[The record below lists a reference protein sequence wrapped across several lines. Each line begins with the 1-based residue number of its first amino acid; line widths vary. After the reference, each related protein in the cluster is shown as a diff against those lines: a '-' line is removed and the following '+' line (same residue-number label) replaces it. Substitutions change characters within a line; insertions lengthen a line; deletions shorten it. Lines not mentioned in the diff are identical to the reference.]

1 MAVGRIVT
9 TTYRYKPPPQK
20 REALATA
27 GPAVVRKAKPGNDT
41 GPEAEHL
48 PTAGKRPTIVATRR
62 REKRNADVPEMTP
75 EEHQRRGDAA
85 DALFRELVRR
95 ATGPEPTPS
104 SGQEATNVDDPSSR
118 RREARVYLEAWSGVH
133 HRAR

>member
-9 TTYRYKPPPQK
+9 TTNRYKPPPQK
-20 REALATA
+20 REALAIA
-27 GPAVVRKAKPGNDT
+27 GPAVVRNAKPGNDT

-48 PTAGKRPTIVATRR
+48 PSAGKKPTIVTSRR
-62 REKRNADVPEMTP
+62 RAQRNADVPEMTP

-95 ATGPEPTPS
+95 ATGPEP
-104 SGQEATNVDDPSSR
+104 QAVR
-118 RREARVYLEAWSGVH
+118 R
-133 HRAR
+133 